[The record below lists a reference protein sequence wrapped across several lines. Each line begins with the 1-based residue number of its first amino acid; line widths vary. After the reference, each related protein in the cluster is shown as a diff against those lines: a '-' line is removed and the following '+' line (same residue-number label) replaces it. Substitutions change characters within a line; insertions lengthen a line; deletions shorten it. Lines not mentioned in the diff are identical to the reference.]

1 VGRDVASVLKKKEI
15 EVAFLALHGRYGED
29 GSIQGLLEILEIP
42 YTGSGVLASALALDK
57 FLTKDVARAEGIPTP
72 DDLFFNSH
80 TDDLETFLKRVSLA
94 YPLMV
99 KPSREGSTIGIRK
112 VENLEELRHA
122 VVEAALL
129 DSRVLVERFI
139 SGREVTVAVLNHEP
153 LPIVEVV
160 PKSGVYDFDSKY
172 TPGATAYYCPAALN
186 ELLTKRIQD
195 YGRRIYRRVGCEGVA
210 RADFIIQEG
219 EKPYFLEINTLPGM
233 TATSLVPK
241 AAAAAGI
248 SFADLVEKILN
259 TARLKIQ

>member
-1 VGRDVASVLKKKEI
+1 
-15 EVAFLALHGRYGED
+15 
-29 GSIQGLLEILEIP
+29 
-42 YTGSGVLASALALDK
+42 
-57 FLTKDVARAEGIPTP
+57 
-72 DDLFFNSH
+72 
-80 TDDLETFLKRVSLA
+80 
-94 YPLMV
+94 
-99 KPSREGSTIGIRK
+99 
-112 VENLEELRHA
+112 
-122 VVEAALL
+122 
-129 DSRVLVERFI
+129 VERFI

>member
-1 VGRDVASVLKKKEI
+1 
-15 EVAFLALHGRYGED
+15 
-29 GSIQGLLEILEIP
+29 
-42 YTGSGVLASALALDK
+42 
-57 FLTKDVARAEGIPTP
+57 
-72 DDLFFNSH
+72 
-80 TDDLETFLKRVSLA
+80 
-94 YPLMV
+94 
-99 KPSREGSTIGIRK
+99 
-112 VENLEELRHA
+112 
-122 VVEAALL
+122 
-129 DSRVLVERFI
+129 
-139 SGREVTVAVLNHEP
+139 
-153 LPIVEVV
+153 
-160 PKSGVYDFDSKY
+160 
-172 TPGATAYYCPAALN
+172 LN